1 MKNEPGWHNG
11 EKVYCPV
18 NGWDCPYFR
27 KETKHYGQCMI
38 DDAMED
44 CNDFATMWESWE
56 EWEAAE

>member
-11 EKVYCPV
+11 SKVYCSI
-18 NGWDCPYFR
+18 NGYPCPYFR
-27 KETKHYGQCMI
+27 KETDYGQCMV

-44 CNDFATMWESWE
+44 CDDFAGTWKSWE